1 MKSVIDAFH
10 FVRSLVLPIAE
21 DRLIRRARYG
31 GVRLNQL
38 SPWGDVMLMLLLE
51 SSLDRWAAR
60 DMGNGGRAAARGDR
74 VEICVSTIF
83 SRGAFLEPAERLL
96 ESKCKIQR
104 RGGLGMLHRKV
115 RITGD

>member
-1 MKSVIDAFH
+1 MG
-10 FVRSLVLPIAE
+10 
-21 DRLIRRARYG
+21 RAGHGKWRT
-31 GVRLNQL
+31 
-38 SPWGDVMLMLLLE
+38 
-51 SSLDRWAAR
+51 
-60 DMGNGGRAAARGDR
+60 AAARGDR

-115 RITGD
+115 RIRAIKVTTQFVATPDRYALKLVGSTFE